1 MEVNNTLITYA
12 ILQCTQTSWKNQK
25 FWAIHKIRDTVF
37 ANFLPLPTPCD
48 SAWQLAVHPI
58 IEYVTLSQLSLPP
71 LYSDTDFNALLNLSL
86 NSLTPDQ
93 TPPYP
98 HERHVFCEWLN
109 GPFPQTT

>member
-1 MEVNNTLITYA
+1 MPSCSVLKQAE
-12 ILQCTQTSWKNQK
+12 
-25 FWAIHKIRDTVF
+25 KIRNFGPFTKYVTL
-37 ANFLPLPTPCD
+37 FLPIFYPPPPPTPCD

-58 IEYVTLSQLSLPP
+58 IEYATLSQLYLPP

-109 GPFPQTT
+109 GPFPQMT